1 MSDEQHDLENED
13 IVFGKAVLRG
23 IAVFFV
29 PVFVIM
35 CLAVWLITDQSLLS
49 SIVAGL
55 LPGALL
61 GVFAGGFAGAL
72 RGMKH

>member
-1 MSDEQHDLENED
+1 MADEQHDHENED

-23 IAVFFV
+23 IAVFFI
-29 PVFVIM
+29 PVFALM
-35 CLAVWLITDQSLLS
+35 CLTVWLTTDQSLVT

-55 LPGALL
+55 LPGSLL